1 MILATIGLV
10 VPRIRSLINLST
22 LIATGL
28 YILSV
33 MCYQLKI
40 AEQLIIDQNV
50 FVKNCSQVIFIK
62 ERKQKRR
69 I

>member
-22 LIATGL
+22 LIVTGL